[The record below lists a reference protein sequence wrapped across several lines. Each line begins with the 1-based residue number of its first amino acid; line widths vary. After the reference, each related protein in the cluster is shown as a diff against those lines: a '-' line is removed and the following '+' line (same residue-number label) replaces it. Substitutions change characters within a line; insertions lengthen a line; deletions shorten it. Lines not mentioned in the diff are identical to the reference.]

1 MFRQLKKNLVV
12 IFIVVMIIGQVV
24 LVFVDSVDILLDM
37 GIFVGSMF
45 FIGQEMQ
52 MGDYYVRQLCGSVLL
67 INDLLLM

>member
-24 LVFVDSVDILLDM
+24 SAFVDSVDILSDM
-37 GIFVGSMF
+37 GIFVGSTF

-52 MGDYYVRQLCGSVLL
+52 MGDYYVRQLRGSASL
-67 INDLLLM
+67 INDSLLT